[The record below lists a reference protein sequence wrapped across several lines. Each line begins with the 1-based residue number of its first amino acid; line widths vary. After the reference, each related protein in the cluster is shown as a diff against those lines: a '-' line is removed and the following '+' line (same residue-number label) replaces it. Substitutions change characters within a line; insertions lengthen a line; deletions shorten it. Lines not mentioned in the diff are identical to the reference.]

1 MVKITVLGVVGVEVR
16 KHTTNKRRKVVATV
30 VVVVLD
36 DLLALLHSY
45 GFSLRLTLLTSC
57 FLPFFGIGRKGLG
70 SFNLTVF
77 TAMCHP
83 VRGVTFHRAAPGH
96 GFWST

>member
-1 MVKITVLGVVGVEVR
+1 MVKILALGVVGVEVR

-36 DLLALLHSY
+36 NLLALLHGY
-45 GFSLRLTLLTSC
+45 GFSLLLTILTSC
-57 FLPFFGIGRKGLG
+57 FLPFFGIGRIGLS

-77 TAMCHP
+77 TATCYP
-83 VRGVTFHRAAPGH
+83 V
-96 GFWST
+96 